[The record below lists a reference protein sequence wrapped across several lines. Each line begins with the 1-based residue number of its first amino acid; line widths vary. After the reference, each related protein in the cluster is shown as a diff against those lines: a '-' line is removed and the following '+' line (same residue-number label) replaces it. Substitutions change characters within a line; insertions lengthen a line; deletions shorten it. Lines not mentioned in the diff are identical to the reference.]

1 MEPHSLEQL
10 EYKHWNILDHIDVH
24 KRAEFLS
31 MFNKYVNQ
39 LPENDQLLLRTY
51 YLPTTRIFMRMRTT
65 LAGISKTDVQVLED
79 AVRELCADHPEQ
91 RIKKLINILNK
102 AFKFTEPRFFELV
115 TGRVS
120 GLLRPDICVPGSNC
134 HYSKDFLLKWVG
146 DFIHLQTPPPGTM
159 YLSPIKV
166 TTYDHLSSTKAIS
179 PINLCYLEKMKIV
192 ELIPNIVYNNK
203 VIYCTLIIVGCLM
216 GSFHTV
222 VEDEFGQSAKLCI
235 NNSTNE
241 LHARLK
247 IGVKIAIA
255 NPYYKIGESD
265 RV

>member
-10 EYKHWNILDHIDVH
+10 EYKHWNILDHIDVD

-79 AVRELCADHPEQ
+79 AVRELCADQPEQ

-102 AFKFTEPRFFELV
+102 AFKFTEPRFFELM

-159 YLSPIKV
+159 YFSPIKV

-179 PINLCYLEKMKIV
+179 PINLCYLEKM
-192 ELIPNIVYNNK
+192 LF
-203 VIYCTLIIVGCLM
+203 T
-216 GSFHTV
+216 
-222 VEDEFGQSAKLCI
+222 
-235 NNSTNE
+235 
-241 LHARLK
+241 AR
-247 IGVKIAIA
+247 
-255 NPYYKIGESD
+255 
-265 RV
+265 